1 MIVTQTRVKKIM
13 TQTYIKLAKYDPKT
27 GVARDCIY
35 KDGYEFEDIYEIGVY
50 FRLDLLGTRVL
61 GGVWDL
67 YKYLCKKAYE
77 NGNAMCKVAC
87 IPEKLK
93 KTPKTIKV
101 HIEYLI
107 DLGFIKRIPNGFYVS
122 QIYYIKPN
130 STMPVKRTET
140 RLKSIKLSS
149 ASFGLRRV
157 KKLVK
162 HKKNEKS

>member
-1 MIVTQTRVKKIM
+1 MSNENYV
-13 TQTYIKLAKYDPKT
+13 KLAKCDPKT
-27 GVARDCIY
+27 GIMRDCLY
-35 KDGYEFEDIYEIGVY
+35 KDGHEFEDIYGIGVY
-50 FRLDLLGTRVL
+50 FRSDLLGTRIL

-67 YKYLCKKAYE
+67 YKYLCKKTYE
-77 NGNAMCKVAC
+77 NGNSMCKIPC

-93 KTPKTIKV
+93 KTPKTIQV

-130 STMPVKRTET
+130 ATMPVKCTKTSQET
-140 RLKSIKLSS
+140 IKLVNPE
-149 ASFGLRRV
+149 FGLRRV
-157 KKLVK
+157 RKLVK